1 MYSLLMEYRENISA
15 NQSSDTE
22 LLKVAFGE
30 VIERHR
36 IDADFDQRPFSK
48 IVGISNSH
56 LRKIETGATC
66 PTLRTVWKLASVLEV
81 DPGILITE
89 ANEVVITR
97 KLEQSHRK
105 PPKTDK

>member
-1 MYSLLMEYRENISA
+1 MYSLLMESRANISD

-22 LLKVAFGE
+22 LVKVAFGE

-66 PTLRTVWKLASVLEV
+66 PTLNTVWKIASVLEV
-81 DPGILITE
+81 DPGTLVTE
-89 ANEVVITR
+89 ANQVVLTR
-97 KLEQSHRK
+97 KREQRHRK
-105 PPKTDK
+105 LPEADM

>member
-1 MYSLLMEYRENISA
+1 MEYRANISA

-22 LLKVAFGE
+22 LVKVAFGE

-56 LRKIETGATC
+56 LRKIEAGATC
-66 PTLRTVWKLASVLEV
+66 PTLITVWKLASVLEV
-81 DPGILITE
+81 DPGTLVTE
-89 ANEVVITR
+89 ANEVVLTR
-97 KLEQSHRK
+97 KMKQSHRK
-105 PPKTDK
+105 PPKANL